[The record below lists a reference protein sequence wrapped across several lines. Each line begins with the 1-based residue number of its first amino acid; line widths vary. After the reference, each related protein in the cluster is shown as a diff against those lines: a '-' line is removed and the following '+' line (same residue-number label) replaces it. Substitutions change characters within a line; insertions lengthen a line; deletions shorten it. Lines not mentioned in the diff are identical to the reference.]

1 MLGMGMGVPL
11 IKQYISIK
19 GIQMDLGAVE
29 AFMQDLYANAGLT
42 LAPGFDPVEEVIR
55 VVNTLR
61 EQGKNENSN

>member
-19 GIQMDLGAVE
+19 GVQMDLGAVE

-55 VVNTLR
+55 VVTILR
-61 EQGKNENSN
+61 EQGKHENSN

>member
-1 MLGMGMGVPL
+1 MIGAGMGGV
-11 IKQYISIK
+11 IRHYISIK
-19 GIQMDLGAVE
+19 GVQMNLDAIE

-42 LAPGFDPVEEVIR
+42 LTPGFDPVEEVIR

>member
-1 MLGMGMGVPL
+1 MIGMGVPL
-11 IKQYISIK
+11 VKQYISIK
-19 GIQMDLGAVE
+19 GIQMNLNAVE

-61 EQGKNENSN
+61 EQGKHENSN

>member
-1 MLGMGMGVPL
+1 MIGMGMGGA
-11 IKQYISIK
+11 IRQYIAIK
-19 GIQMDLGAVE
+19 GIQMDLAAVE

-42 LAPGFDPVEEVIR
+42 LTPGFDPVEEVIR

>member
-1 MLGMGMGVPL
+1 MVGISMGGVVRHHV
-11 IKQYISIK
+11 SIK
-19 GIQMDLGAVE
+19 GINMDLAAVE

-42 LAPGFDPVEEVIR
+42 LAPGFDPVEEVIK

>member
-1 MLGMGMGVPL
+1 MIGMGMGGV
-11 IKQYISIK
+11 IRHHIAIK
-19 GIQMDLGAVE
+19 GIQMNLEAVE

>member
-1 MLGMGMGVPL
+1 MIGMGMGGA
-11 IKQYISIK
+11 IRHYISIK
-19 GIQMDLGAVE
+19 GVQMNLDAIE

-42 LAPGFDPVEEVIR
+42 LTPGFDPVEEVIR

>member
-1 MLGMGMGVPL
+1 MVGMGMGGV
-11 IKQYISIK
+11 IRHHVSIK
-19 GIQMDLGAVE
+19 GINMDLAAVE

-42 LAPGFDPVEEVIR
+42 LAPGFNPVEEVIK

>member
-1 MLGMGMGVPL
+1 MIGMGGPL

-42 LAPGFDPVEEVIR
+42 LAPGFDPVEEVIK

>member
-1 MLGMGMGVPL
+1 MVGMGMGGVVRQH
-11 IKQYISIK
+11 IAIK
-19 GIQMDLGAVE
+19 GVHMNLGAVE

-42 LAPGFDPVEEVIR
+42 LAPGFDPVEEVIK